1 MTDQLITKFP
11 LLTHHSL
18 EQTVA
23 WYKGRAVSVAE
34 FLMDV
39 THLATTLPTGSHI
52 LNVCND
58 RYHFTVGLAA
68 AIVSGRV
75 SLLPPTNTPEM
86 VRQLRSFS
94 ADIFC
99 LHDTDDCEIDLPSV
113 RYSSLMQTLAAEQ
126 VVPKEVPLID
136 SRQQVAV
143 LFTSG
148 STATPIPHPK
158 TWGSLVR
165 NIQAQAERLGMN
177 DGVVRTI
184 IGTVPPQHMYG
195 LESTVL
201 LPLQSGNILSSARPF
216 YPADICNAIEDVAEK
231 RMLVSSPVHLRLL
244 LDAELALPKV
254 EKILCATAP
263 LSPQLAES
271 IEERFAAPL
280 FEIYGSTETG
290 QIASRRTVENVEW
303 RLFPEVKLTL
313 QNERMWASDGHVEI
327 PAPLN
332 DVIELT
338 SPSHFLLYGRMTDL
352 INIAGKR
359 NSLVS
364 LNHHL
369 NSIPGVIDGAFFV
382 PHEDEDDQKE
392 PSGQV
397 TRLSACVVAPTLTAG
412 ALMSA
417 LRERIDPVFLPRPL
431 LFLDALPRNST
442 GKLTRASLKALFND
456 AKKVSSEVSA
466 DSDDG

>member
-1 MTDQLITKFP
+1 MPNQHITKFP
-11 LLTHHSL
+11 LLTHQSL

-23 WYKGRAVSVAE
+23 WYKGRAVSAAQFLAE
-34 FLMDV
+34 V
-39 THLATTLPTGSHI
+39 GHLANTLPAGSHV

-68 AIVSGRV
+68 AMVSGTV

-86 VRQLRSFS
+86 VRQLKAFS
-94 ADIFC
+94 ADVFC

-113 RYSSLMQTLAAEQ
+113 SYSSMMQTVAAEQ
-126 VVPKEVPLID
+126 VVQMQVPLID
-136 SRQQVAV
+136 SPQRVAV

-148 STATPIPHPK
+148 STGTPIPHPK
-158 TWGSLVR
+158 TWGSLVK
-165 NIQAQAERLGMN
+165 NMQAQAERLGMN
-177 DGVVRTI
+177 DGVIRTI

-216 YPADICNAIEDVAEK
+216 YPADICSAIEDAPEK

-263 LSPQLAES
+263 LSPQLAEA
-271 IEERFAAPL
+271 IETRFTAPL
-280 FEIYGSTETG
+280 LEIYGSTETG

-303 RLFPEVKLTL
+303 RLFPDVKLTL

-369 NSIPGVIDGAFFV
+369 NSIPGVVDGAFFV
-382 PHEDEDDQKE
+382 PHDDDDQKG
-392 PSGQV
+392 PLGHV
-397 TRLSACVVAPTLTAG
+397 TRLSACVVAPTLTASE
-412 ALMSA
+412 LMAA
-417 LRERIDPVFLPRPL
+417 LRERIDPAFLPRPL
-431 LFLDALPRNST
+431 LFLEKLPRNST
-442 GKLTRASLKALFND
+442 GKLTRASLKALFNSVTKMS
-456 AKKVSSEVSA
+456 AASEVST
-466 DSDDG
+466 DSA